1 MLKFFTKRVALFIGR
16 IGADPNDTD
25 EIRLQKALMVAGS
38 FIFIL
43 AGALWG
49 LLYFALGQWLPVLIP
64 LSYAIIPL
72 MSVIHFGLTRQHRF
86 FRFSQLIL
94 ILLLPFL

>member
-1 MLKFFTKRVALFIGR
+1 MIKDFTKRVALFIGR

-38 FIFIL
+38 FMFIL

-49 LLYFALGQWLPVLIP
+49 LSYFALGQWLPGLIP
-64 LSYAIIPL
+64 LSYAVISSL
-72 MSVIHFGLTRQHRF
+72 SVLHFGLTSWLNRKKR
-86 FRFSQLIL
+86 
-94 ILLLPFL
+94 